1 MQGIRG
7 EGIILRMVLAGPWH
21 SKIREE
27 LARRSFP
34 RTLHTHAHPRNR
46 VEFLLQM
53 NQLIVISAIGR
64 DRPGIVHELTHVV
77 LECGGNILESRMT
90 ALGSE
95 FAMLLLVSGSWHTP
109 ARLEAALDKLASANK
124 LSVTVRQTREKEPSR
139 DQLPYAVDVVCLDQ
153 AGIVYNLANFFT
165 SREIDI
171 SELTTR
177 SYAAAHTGAPMFA
190 VQMNI
195 NIPQDLQIS
204 VLREDFMEFCDQ
216 MNLDAII
223 EPIKT

>member
-1 MQGIRG
+1 
-7 EGIILRMVLAGPWH
+7 
-21 SKIREE
+21 
-27 LARRSFP
+27 
-34 RTLHTHAHPRNR
+34 
-46 VEFLLQM
+46 
-53 NQLIVISAIGR
+53 
-64 DRPGIVHELTHVV
+64 
-77 LECGGNILESRMT
+77 
-90 ALGSE
+90 
-95 FAMLLLVSGSWHTP
+95 
-109 ARLEAALDKLASANK
+109 
-124 LSVTVRQTREKEPSR
+124 
-139 DQLPYAVDVVCLDQ
+139 
-153 AGIVYNLANFFT
+153 NLANFFT

>member
-1 MQGIRG
+1 
-7 EGIILRMVLAGPWH
+7 MVLASTWH
-21 SKIREE
+21 GKIRQV

-34 RTLHTHAHPRNR
+34 RTLHIHAYRGKRGIIRP
-46 VEFLLQM
+46 LM

-64 DRPGIVHELTHVV
+64 DRPGVVHELTHVV

-109 ARLEAALDKLASANK
+109 ARLEAALEKLASGSE

-139 DQLPYAVDVVCLDQ
+139 NQLPYAVDVVCLDQ

-165 SREIDI
+165 SRDIDI
-171 SELTTR
+171 AELTTR
-177 SYAAAHTGAPMFA
+177 SYAAAHTGAQMFA